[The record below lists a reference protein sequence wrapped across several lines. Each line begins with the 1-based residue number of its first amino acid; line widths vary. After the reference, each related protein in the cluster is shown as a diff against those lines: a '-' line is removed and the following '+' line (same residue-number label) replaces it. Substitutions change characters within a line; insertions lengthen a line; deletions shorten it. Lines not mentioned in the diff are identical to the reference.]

1 MKKTYLNINYLAK
14 EFLNIGVKLKP
25 QFKPDT
31 ITEVLVKFFCSQREE
46 HFPSL
51 KIQPNKG
58 LILMGFVG
66 VGKTLNFAIYRSIQ
80 AKVDGIGM
88 RIISSKEIETQF
100 KQEGEIFIQSLID
113 ADELM
118 IDDLG
123 AESKSIKDFGNDRN
137 LISDI
142 LIQRYIRFQRNECIT
157 HATTNLNVE
166 LLTQHYD
173 ARLIDRMKEMFVLKK
188 INTETKSKRV

>member
-14 EFLNIGVKLKP
+14 EWLNIGVKIKP
-25 QFKPDT
+25 QFQPDT
-31 ITEVLVKFFCSQREE
+31 ISSIMVKFFCSERET

-51 KIQPNKG
+51 KIEPLKG
-58 LILMGFVG
+58 LMLMGFVG
-66 VGKTLNFAIYRSIQ
+66 VGKTLNFTIYRSIQ

-88 RIISSKEIETQF
+88 RIISSKQIETQF

-113 ADELM
+113 ADELL

-123 AESKSIKDFGNDRN
+123 SESKSIKDYGNDRN
-137 LISDI
+137 LIADI
-142 LIQRYIRFQRNECIT
+142 LVQRYIRFQRNECIT

-166 LLTQHYD
+166 LLINHYD
-173 ARLIDRMKEMFVLKK
+173 VRLIDRMKEMFVLKK
-188 INTETKSKRV
+188 INSEKVSKRA

>member
-14 EFLNIGVKLKP
+14 EFLDIGVKIKP
-25 QFKPDT
+25 QFQPDT
-31 ITEVLVKFFCSQREE
+31 ISTLMVKFFCSDREL

-51 KIQPNKG
+51 KIEPLKG
-58 LILMGFVG
+58 LMLMGFVG
-66 VGKTLNFAIYRSIQ
+66 VGKTLNFTIYCSIQ

-88 RIISSKEIETQF
+88 RVISSKQIETQF

-123 AESKSIKDFGNDRN
+123 SESKSIKDYGNDRN
-137 LISDI
+137 LVADI
-142 LIQRYIRFQRNECIT
+142 LIQRYIRFQRHECIT

-166 LLTQHYD
+166 LLTNHYD
-173 ARLIDRMKEMFVLKK
+173 VRLIDRMKEMFVLKK
-188 INTETKSKRV
+188 INTEKVSKRV

>member
-1 MKKTYLNINYLAK
+1 MKKTYLKINYLAN
-14 EFLNIGVKLKP
+14 EFKNIGVKIKP
-25 QFKPDT
+25 QFNPDT
-31 ITEVLVKFFCSQREE
+31 ITEVLVKFFCSEREIY
-46 HFPSL
+46 FPSL
-51 KIQPNKG
+51 KTEPMKG

-80 AKVDGIGM
+80 AKVDGIGF

-123 AESKSIKDFGNDRN
+123 SESKSIKDFGNDRN
-137 LISDI
+137 LVSDI
-142 LIQRYIRFQRNECIT
+142 LIQRYVRFQRHECIT

>member
-1 MKKTYLNINYLAK
+1 MKKTLLNINYLAN
-14 EFLNIGVKLKP
+14 EFKNIGVKIKP

-31 ITEVLVKFFCSQREE
+31 ITEVMVKFFCIDRETY
-46 HFPSL
+46 FPSL
-51 KIQPNKG
+51 KIEPAKG
-58 LILMGFVG
+58 LMLMGFVG

-88 RIISSKEIETQF
+88 RIISSKQIETQF

-123 AESKSIKDFGNDRN
+123 SESKSIKDFGNDRN
-137 LISDI
+137 LVADI

-188 INTETKSKRV
+188 INTETQSKRV

>member
-14 EFLNIGVKLKP
+14 EWLNIGVKIKP
-25 QFKPDT
+25 QFQPDT
-31 ITEVLVKFFCSQREE
+31 ISSIMVKFFCSERET
-46 HFPSL
+46 HYPSL
-51 KIQPNKG
+51 KIEPLKG
-58 LILMGFVG
+58 LMLMGFVG
-66 VGKTLNFAIYRSIQ
+66 VGKTLNFTIYRSIQ

-88 RIISSKEIETQF
+88 RIISSKQIETQF

-113 ADELM
+113 ADELL

-123 AESKSIKDFGNDRN
+123 SESKSIKDYGNDRN

-142 LIQRYIRFQRNECIT
+142 LVQRYIRFQRNECIT

-166 LLTQHYD
+166 LLTNHYD
-173 ARLIDRMKEMFVLKK
+173 VRLIDRMKEMFVLKK
-188 INTETKSKRV
+188 INSEKVSKRA